1 MMIEYEI
8 KYQANRSMLSQVI
21 EDLSYVG
28 QKQQIDTYYDTPNYT
43 LFLNAVFLRKRN
55 DKVVDIKYNFD
66 KTDISHLFC
75 NETSFKFP
83 LSEGAKNS
91 FDVFLSQLIQPVKN
105 DDDIFQ
111 KYQLEEFV
119 VINKSREIYQG
130 NDIEVSFDIVEN
142 LGEFIE
148 IEAKTEKGITN
159 IKNYMQSKNIQ
170 RITTGY
176 VELYLKKYNYEL
188 YKKGKYLTK

>member
-1 MMIEYEI
+1 MIEYEI
-8 KYQANRSMLSQVI
+8 KYRANRFMLSEVI
-21 EDLSYVG
+21 EDLVFVG
-28 QKQQIDTYYDTPNYT
+28 KKKQNDIYYDTPDYI

-55 DKVVDIKYNFD
+55 NETIDAKFNFD

-75 NETSFKFP
+75 NETSLKLP
-83 LSEGAKNS
+83 LSKDTKNKLE
-91 FDVFLSQLIQPVKN
+91 FFLSQLIQPIENEDK
-105 DDDIFQ
+105 IFK
-111 KYQLEEFV
+111 KYQLKEFV
-119 VINKSREIYQG
+119 VINKSRETYQN

-148 IEAKTEKGITN
+148 IEAKTDKGIIDIEKFMHN
-159 IKNYMQSKNIQ
+159 RNIQ

-176 VELYLKKYNYEL
+176 VELLLNKYNNNL

>member
-1 MMIEYEI
+1 MVEYEI

-28 QKQQIDTYYDTPNYT
+28 QKQQNDTYYDTPNYN

-75 NETSFKFP
+75 NETSFKLP
-83 LSEGAKNS
+83 LSEDAKNS
-91 FDVFLSQLIQPVKN
+91 FDVFLSQLIQSVKN
-105 DDDIFQ
+105 DDDIFR

-148 IEAKTEKGITN
+148 IEAKTEKGIN
-159 IKNYMQSKNIQ
+159 SIKNYIQSKNIQ

-176 VELYLKKYNYEL
+176 VELYLKKYNYNL
-188 YKKGKYLTK
+188 YQKGKYLTK

>member
-28 QKQQIDTYYDTPNYT
+28 QKQQNDTYYDTLDYT

-75 NETSFKFP
+75 NETSFKLP
-83 LSEGAKNS
+83 LSEEAKNS

-111 KYQLEEFV
+111 KYQLEKFV
-119 VINKSREIYQG
+119 VVNKSREIYQG

-148 IEAKTEKGITN
+148 IEAKTEKGINN
-159 IKNYMQSKNIQ
+159 IKNYMQNKNIQ

-176 VELYLKKYNYEL
+176 VELYLKKYNYNL
-188 YKKGKYLTK
+188 YQKGKYLTK